1 MQGKEYVLDVDAN
14 DTMFTTKIALQK
26 KTGIP
31 PDQQRLIYGGKELK
45 HDGVSLTDYS
55 ISTNSTLHLLQGSQY
70 SRGSVKNVV
79 SDVGRKSGED
89 TGHDFRPLPPLPPYP
104 WYDGREHAFTP
115 SWLPKPPTPP
125 SGFFHGALD
134 DVDFT
139 PAPLNSESL
148 PRQVISSTNS
158 HTTQQRAVDISFDE
172 DGYIVDPG
180 AHFKKLKV
188 LEQETVEGSHFFKY
202 KDLHATPEPFRGDE
216 LEDIRNVPDHLR
228 IRLEDLLRIPA
239 LGAVR
244 TAIDRSGG
252 SVDRWWRS
260 EARVLTCLC
269 QSYFIICRVLQRL
282 ELLRAARFSTYFF
295 SFLRLHKGTNVA
307 EIVKLQ
313 ASLVEGIKVGVEE
326 AIDQIL
332 DDPRGDNS
340 QVCLSEYVEVPCAVL
355 LEDAGIL
362 RSKSHS
368 RNSHSILTL
377 CRMTALLLDLAMVSY
392 VGSHGSPFC
401 ARFLTDNR
409 QMVEVQ
415 GVSEDDFSFSCSMQ
429 SLACLHGFL
438 DRTKAWVFEFHSGR
452 QLPTQMKA
460 AAPLSILARMEDFAD
475 IWGPVWAIP
484 AEDGQIKQYNVSKGV
499 ICKVKGHQNEFH
511 AVQCHWY
518 SWASYHRRRVSTLL
532 SKSEDLLLAKD
543 DLLLIGAAFQQN
555 RACRYTLDDYEAEY
569 GGRMGVLGTTPSY
582 WKADSRVLSFGLS
595 KVLGVTVSGSQK
607 LIPQTSIKQHILA
620 KWTNNP
626 TRANPGILNQY
637 LGLEISSCTG
647 NARRISLKTLLLLRT
662 VSPLLERQ
670 IPSWSTTDWG
680 SNFKAALRSTN
691 TQAIFDVWRHFAP
704 NRDQMA
710 TLVCCALE
718 VLDTTGRGTD
728 HFLAGFLHGG
738 QESSVS
744 IDYGRNDWAE
754 FLEDSNLNGVY
765 AVINDVCLECRLPN
779 HAAMTCT
786 NTHAYTVLQT
796 QFKVDNSDG
805 DHEYNRI
812 SVSPYRRFYQRADAG
827 SDRISLFRPE
837 SQSFFTL
844 SRFSALNASEI
855 REQCPGA
862 LDFYLRASSKS
873 YHGRKDSRRYQTAL
887 PTQEARDVPDLND
900 VRDVRFERRPA
911 PPSDNPSPV
920 GLGNYDDRERRPDRH
935 VRRRARSSVHHRAEA
950 RNHCDPADEGDI
962 LYDIK
967 NYVIEDDIDNI
978 AIWHE
983 DAAANRRIED
993 RPQRMTS
1000 RRIDGN
1006 ILGPRDYARQVR

>member
-1 MQGKEYVLDVDAN
+1 VQGKEYVLDVDAN
-14 DTMFTTKIALQK
+14 DTIFTTKIALQK

-31 PDQQRLIYGGKELK
+31 PDQQRLIYGGKVL
-45 HDGVSLTDYS
+45 GYRGQFLNDYH
-55 ISTNSTLHLLQGSQY
+55 ISTNATLHLVPNTQIS
-70 SRGSVKNVV
+70 
-79 SDVGRKSGED
+79 
-89 TGHDFRPLPPLPPYP
+89 PLEGQRDLTS
-104 WYDGREHAFTP
+104 TP
-115 SWLPKPPTPP
+115 SWPTKPPT
-125 SGFFHGALD
+125 SKSVHLDGAFD
-134 DVDFT
+134 DADFT
-139 PAPLNSESL
+139 PPPPNSESL
-148 PRQVISSTNS
+148 RRQTISSTNS
-158 HTTQQRAVDISFDE
+158 HTSQQQAVDLSFDE
-172 DGYIVDPG
+172 DEYIVDPG
-180 AHFKKLKV
+180 AHFAKLKV

-202 KDLHATPEPFRGDE
+202 EGLHATPEPFWGDE

-228 IRLEDLLRIPA
+228 IRLEDFLRISA
-239 LGAVR
+239 SRAFR
-244 TAIDRSGG
+244 TAIDRSGER
-252 SVDRWWRS
+252 VDRWWRS
-260 EARVLTCLC
+260 EARVLPSLC

-295 SFLRLHKGTNVA
+295 SILRLHKGTNAA

-313 ASLVEGIKVGVEE
+313 ASLVESIKVGIEQS
-326 AIDQIL
+326 IDHIL
-332 DDPRGDNS
+332 DDPWDAIS

-355 LEDAGIL
+355 LEDTGIMP
-362 RSKSHS
+362 SMSHS

-401 ARFLTDNR
+401 ARFLDNNR
-409 QMVEVQ
+409 QIVEVR

-438 DRTKAWVFEFHSGR
+438 DRTKAWVFEFQSGR
-452 QLPTQMKA
+452 QLPTQMRA
-460 AAPLSILARMEDFAD
+460 PAPLSILARMEDFAD

-499 ICKVKGHQNEFH
+499 ICKVKGQQNEFH

-532 SKSEDLLLAKD
+532 SRSEDLLLDKD
-543 DLLLIGAAFQQN
+543 DLLLIGAVFQQN
-555 RACRYTLDDYEAEY
+555 RGCRYTLDDYEAEY
-569 GGRMGVLGTTPSY
+569 GGKMGVLGTTPSY
-582 WKADSRVLSFGLS
+582 WKADSRGLSFGLS

-691 TQAIFDVWRHFAP
+691 TQAIFDVWRHFAS

-812 SVSPYRRFYQRADAG
+812 SVSPCRRFYQRADAG

-855 REQCPGA
+855 REQCPSA
-862 LDFYLRASSKS
+862 LDFYLRASTRS
-873 YHGRKDSRRYQTAL
+873 YHGRKNPRRYQTAL
-887 PTQEARDVPDLND
+887 RTQETRDVPELND
-900 VRDVRFERRPA
+900 VRDVRFERRP
-911 PPSDNPSPV
+911 PPPLDNVSPV
-920 GLGNYDDRERRPDRH
+920 VLGNYDHRERRPDRH
-935 VRRRARSSVHHRAEA
+935 VRRRVRSSARHRAEA
-950 RNHCDPADEGDI
+950 GNHCDPADEGDI
-962 LYDIK
+962 LHDIK
-967 NYVIEDDIDNI
+967 NYVIDDDIANT
-978 AIWHE
+978 AIWYE
-983 DAAANRRIED
+983 DAAANPRIED
-993 RPQRMTS
+993 RPQRMA
-1000 RRIDGN
+1000 RPRADEI